1 MRVFILDDHE
11 VFRVGL
17 KSVLSGRDD
26 MEVVGEAGTAR
37 EAFPLIDAVRP
48 EVVILDLVLP
58 GMDGCSAARELRRRL
73 PEGRI
78 LMLTISE
85 SVHDVRESFDAG
97 AAGYALKSDPL
108 GALFEGLRQIMRG
121 QHYVA
126 PRLFHLLQL
135 ESSLGPPPALTAL
148 SDRER
153 EVFRLTADGLVNGEI
168 AHELCISRKTVE
180 THKYRIQKKIGLR
193 GPADLVR
200 YAVKH
205 GMIRRP
211 QSHSGWQTRSD

>member
-1 MRVFILDDHE
+1 MRVFILDDHA

-17 KSVLSGRDD
+17 KSVLARDD
-26 MEVVGEAGTAR
+26 WEVVGEAGTAR
-37 EAFPLIDAVRP
+37 EAFPLIDAARP
-48 EVVILDLVLP
+48 EVVVLDLVLP
-58 GMDGCSAARELRRRL
+58 GMDGCSAARELRRRV
-73 PEGRI
+73 PDARI
-78 LMLTISE
+78 LMFTLSE
-85 SVHDVRESFDAG
+85 SAHDVRESFDAG

-108 GALFEGLRQIMRG
+108 AAFFEALRQITHG
-121 QHYVA
+121 QHYMA
-126 PRLFHLLQL
+126 PRLLHILQRDNG
-135 ESSLGPPPALTAL
+135 LGAPPALTAL

-211 QSHSGWQTRSD
+211 QSHAGWQSRGD